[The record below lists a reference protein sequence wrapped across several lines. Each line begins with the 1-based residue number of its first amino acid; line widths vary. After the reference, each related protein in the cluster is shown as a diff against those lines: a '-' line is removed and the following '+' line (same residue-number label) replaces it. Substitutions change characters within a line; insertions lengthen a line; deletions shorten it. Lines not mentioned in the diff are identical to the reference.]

1 MIRLLMAED
10 EWLER
15 KAMKKLIAAHLP
27 EIEVIGEA
35 ENGLE
40 AVEQATRSRPD
51 IMLMDIKMPG
61 CNGLE
66 AIQRI
71 QQKASGIHF
80 IMVTAYDS
88 FDYAREALGL
98 GVKEYLLKPGKKD
111 ETIQTLKRV
120 QTAVLRS
127 RQEQRQYSHRLQKL
141 FFQSVCHGEPYEN
154 YAELLAEAVPRASY
168 GFAAVMREE
177 EAPEDMEERLAQWTS
192 DVFLTDRQ
200 PGGWFRAIFFHAG
213 KNRGTEEIERLRR
226 RMHFELGKK
235 AAVGVSNKEYEMKLL
250 FQAYVEALSGLE
262 KNQAGVPEQSS
273 QWVSSIVNALRTGEE
288 KSAVYYWSEWWH
300 TRPQKSSRR
309 HLWLQL
315 EELVKEMNG
324 TLEEDMPSDAAEW
337 KRLLHL
343 VGAYRGLHFQEHHQ
357 IEKVKAYVK
366 EHYAKPLQLEDMAG
380 YVQWSPA
387 YFSHQFKEVTGVSF
401 VDYVTRI
408 RMQEAKRMLQ
418 DRERPLKEISISI
431 GYKDPNYFSRV
442 FKKQVGCSPKQYQKG
457 KK

>member
-35 ENGLE
+35 ENGPE
-40 AVEQATRSRPD
+40 AVELAIEKSPD

-71 QQKASGIHF
+71 QQAASGIHF

-98 GVKEYLLKPGKKD
+98 GVKEYLLKPGKKE
-111 ETIQTLKRV
+111 ETIQTLMRV
-120 QTAVLRS
+120 QTAVNRS
-127 RQEQRQYSHRLQKL
+127 RQERKQYSHRLQKL
-141 FFQSVCHGEPYEN
+141 LFQSVCHGEPYEN
-154 YAELLAEAVPRASY
+154 HADLLIEAVPEASY
-168 GFAAVMREE
+168 GFAVVMREE
-177 EAPEDMEERLAQWTS
+177 DMPEDIEEKMNRWTN
-192 DVFLTDRQ
+192 DAFLTDRQ
-200 PGGWFRAIFFHAG
+200 PDGWFRTFFFHTG
-213 KNRGTEEIERLRR
+213 KNRGSEEVERLRR
-226 RMHFELGKK
+226 RMHFELGEK
-235 AAVGVSNKEYEMKLL
+235 ASIGISEKEHDVKQL

-262 KNQAGVPEQSS
+262 KDQDALPEQSS

-288 KSAVYYWSEWWH
+288 KSAIYYWSEWWH

-337 KRLLHL
+337 KRLLHV
-343 VGAYRGLHFQEHHQ
+343 VGAYRGLHFREHHQ

-366 EHYAKPLQLEDMAG
+366 EHYAKPLQLEDIAG

-401 VDYVTRI
+401 VDYVTRV

-442 FKKQVGCSPKQYQKG
+442 FKKQVGCSPKQYQQG
-457 KK
+457 KR